1 MHEVHP
7 RAPEGSAAGQ
17 RCGKAH
23 NVTRTSGKK
32 QGTPLAEEIG
42 PRADTI
48 HSGAGDGGGKG
59 FLASIEAAEGAA
71 MPGQP
76 S

>member
-1 MHEVHP
+1 MHP

-17 RCGKAH
+17 RCWMAH

-32 QGTPLAEEIG
+32 WGAPLAKEIS
-42 PRADTI
+42 PRADTTR
-48 HSGAGDGGGKG
+48 SGAGDGGGQG
-59 FLASIEAAEGAA
+59 FLAGIEAAEGAA

>member
-1 MHEVHP
+1 MHP

-17 RCGKAH
+17 RCWTAH

-32 QGTPLAEEIG
+32 WGAPLAKEIG

-48 HSGAGDGGGKG
+48 HSRAGDGGGKG